1 VQGYPLEYA
10 NKQKRTHWQYAE
22 GEREHLQRLS
32 GYERVKLTLCTTKE
46 LLPDE
51 DARIFTQVRRLGCF
65 VVSPACCVVF
75 PRLSV
80 NSDARALHI

>member
-10 NKQKRTHWQYAE
+10 NKQKRFHWQYAE

-32 GYERVKLTLCTTKE
+32 GIERVKLTICTTKE

-51 DARIFTQVRRLGCF
+51 NARIFTQVLRRIGCT
-65 VVSPACCVVF
+65 PCCGF
-75 PRLSV
+75 APTPCL
-80 NSDARALHI
+80 